1 MAKAPSPPSDLPKL
15 AAPAM
20 RALAGA
26 GLTSLAKL
34 AKAREADVSADY
46 VGFGLGDEFVVG
58 YGLDYQGRYR
68 NLPYVGVLKASA
80 AV

>member
-34 AKAREADVSADY
+34 AKAREADVIALHGMGPNAMTSI
-46 VGFGLGDEFVVG
+46 
-58 YGLDYQGRYR
+58 
-68 NLPYVGVLKASA
+68 KAAMKAKKLSFA
-80 AV
+80 KR